1 MYHVVFVIVK
11 QVLYLCWR
19 LLPVYA
25 SMLLGGWTLFQ
36 VSRGASWL
44 WLALPIALVGAI
56 VWWLQQD

>member
-11 QVLYLCWR
+11 HMLRLCWR

-25 SMLLGGWTLFQ
+25 SMLLGGLTIFR
-36 VSRGASWL
+36 VSQGASWL
-44 WLALPIALVGAI
+44 WLAIPIALVGGI